1 MFETRNSSSGID
13 VPHPITSL
21 SSSFPLLSLGWS
33 QFSHK
38 SPLAR
43 KLKVSRSNC
52 LEDRW
57 VESQLKRWTFVS
69 LQYGS
74 VTDSTTSSFLALSF
88 ILHTIMQNRHF
99 FDVFQSSSVVELCGG
114 SIRPYCSPRLRNVQ
128 KSASIFRPMIDWE
141 RETYERLSK
150 MLRFTF
156 WNSWMYLIS
165 NCIFYFAQKHFV
177 GRSIQGGWLS
187 FEQLRWFTTFIRQAP
202 LNCFLVKVLLQI
214 GKNHKWSTFFVITNK
229 GYLV

>member
-13 VPHPITSL
+13 VFHPITSL
-21 SSSFPLLSLGWS
+21 SSYFPSLSLGWS

-43 KLKVSRSNC
+43 RLKVSRSNC

-57 VESQLKRWTFVS
+57 VEPQLKRWAFVS

-99 FDVFQSSSVVELCGG
+99 FDVFFSRAVIFRLCGG

-141 RETYERLSK
+141 RDLWEIE
-150 MLRFTF
+150 
-156 WNSWMYLIS
+156 
-165 NCIFYFAQKHFV
+165 
-177 GRSIQGGWLS
+177 
-187 FEQLRWFTTFIRQAP
+187 
-202 LNCFLVKVLLQI
+202 
-214 GKNHKWSTFFVITNK
+214 
-229 GYLV
+229 